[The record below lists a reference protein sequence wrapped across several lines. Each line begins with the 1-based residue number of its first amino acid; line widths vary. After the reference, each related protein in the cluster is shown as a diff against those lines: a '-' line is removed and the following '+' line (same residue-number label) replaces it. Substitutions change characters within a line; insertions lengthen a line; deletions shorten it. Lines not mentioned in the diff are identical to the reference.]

1 MRIEAEAHAER
12 DRILADARKRSD
24 EILERTKVL
33 DAHFKST
40 IDKIASG

>member
-33 DAHFKST
+33 DARKST
-40 IDKIASG
+40 MDKIASG